1 MHSSDQRLLLKL
13 HPGSKQN
20 THASFKNLIKKIQ
33 KAVFLLLKMW
43 SLFSSLQPTP
53 LVY

>member
-20 THASFKNLIKKIQ
+20 THAAFKDLIKKNK
-33 KAVFLLLKMW
+33 KAVF
-43 SLFSSLQPTP
+43 SC
-53 LVY
+53 